1 MLFRSSPMPSSPN
14 YVRDYSMSGEGKYDK
29 SPKRMADNRA
39 RKKARSLLERAGK
52 AKRGDGKDVDHKN
65 GNPRDNSPKNLR
77 SVGRAT
83 NRSIRRNKKAGK
95 A

>member
-1 MLFRSSPMPSSPN
+1 MPSSPN
-14 YVRDYSMSGEGKYDK
+14 YVRDYSMSGECKYDK

>member
-1 MLFRSSPMPSSPN
+1 MPSSKN
-14 YVRDYSMSGEGKYDK
+14 YVRDYSKSGEGKYDK

-52 AKRGDGKDVDHKN
+52 AKRGDGKDVDHKD
-65 GNPRDNSPKNLR
+65 GNPRNNSPKNLR
-77 SVGRAT
+77 SVGRAA
-83 NRSIRRNKKAGK
+83 NRSIKRNKKAGK

>member
-1 MLFRSSPMPSSPN
+1 MPSSKN
-14 YVRDYSMSGEGKYDK
+14 YVRDYSKSGEGKYDK

-39 RKKARSLLERAGK
+39 RKKARSLLERSGA
-52 AKRGDGKDVDHKN
+52 AKRGDGKDVDHKE
-65 GNPRDNSPKNLR
+65 GNPRNNSPKNLR

-83 NRSIRRNKKAGK
+83 NRSIKRNKKAGK

>member
-1 MLFRSSPMPSSPN
+1 MPSSKN
-14 YVRDYSMSGEGKYDK
+14 YVRDYSKSGEGKYDK

-39 RKKARSLLERAGK
+39 RKKARSLLERSGA

-77 SVGRAT
+77 SVGRAV
-83 NRSIRRNKKAGK
+83 NRSIKRNKSAGK